1 MNTEI
6 SKETKT
12 VRRPFFMTLLCLIG
26 FTYTSLFSLLFL
38 LGMLYSTGISG
49 ILNKYLQLYD
59 QSRLNFLLFSLG
71 GFIVFFSSFMG
82 ILLMWRLQRLGL
94 YIYAFSVAVF
104 IITEVILTGVFL
116 PDIILH
122 SLLIILFTVA
132 FPHRHRKRK
141 SVAEKPHKTSS

>member
-1 MNTEI
+1 MIAEK
-6 SKETKT
+6 SKEAVR
-12 VRRPFFMTLLCLIG
+12 VRRPFFLTLLCLIG

-59 QSRLNFLLFSLG
+59 LSRLNFLLFSLG
-71 GFIVFFSSFMG
+71 GFFVFFSSFMG

-94 YIYAFSVAVF
+94 YIYAISVIVF
-104 IITEVILTGVFL
+104 MITELILTGIFL

-122 SLLIILFTVA
+122 SLLIILFIVA
-132 FPHRHRKRK
+132 FPLQQRKRRR
-141 SVAEKPHKTSS
+141 T

>member
-1 MNTEI
+1 MNAKI
-6 SKETKT
+6 SKEAVT
-12 VRRPFFMTLLCLIG
+12 VRRPFFLTLLCLIG

-59 QSRLNFLLFSLG
+59 LSRLNFLLFSFG
-71 GFIVFFSSFMG
+71 GFFVFFSSFMG

-94 YIYAFSVAVF
+94 YIYAMSVIVF
-104 IITEVILTGVFL
+104 MITELILTGIFL

-122 SLLIILFTVA
+122 SLMIILFIVA
-132 FPHRHRKRK
+132 FPLRQRKRRC
-141 SVAEKPHKTSS
+141 T